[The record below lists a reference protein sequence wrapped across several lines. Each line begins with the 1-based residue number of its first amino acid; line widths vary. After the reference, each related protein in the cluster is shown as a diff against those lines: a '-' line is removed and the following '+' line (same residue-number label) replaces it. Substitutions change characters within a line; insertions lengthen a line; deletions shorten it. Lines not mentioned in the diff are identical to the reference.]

1 LHPRRKNDLQKMISS
16 RPGCQFEPSVLRQRR
31 GVAFTLVELL
41 VVIAILAVLAAT
53 LLPALARV
61 TERTSRATCKGNLRR
76 IGTILQIY
84 SQDNNNLLPDLRYPP
99 YASQP
104 PFSAGLWPWDIS
116 TNLINTAIKYGGSR
130 DVFYCPSN
138 PEFNCDATWNFGIA
152 GTGDDAF
159 GGFRITGYV
168 WLLPGEGSRMTAIPY
183 PETPWWKTN
192 LLGVP
197 GKLAP
202 ADAEMVV
209 DVVVRDAVPPYSYT
223 RIVIGGLSGSVVQ
236 RTSHLNGPLPSGAN
250 IVFEDT
256 HVGWRQFNDMWTLPG
271 FGGPVPIHPIGGGGV
286 PTFMY

>member
-1 LHPRRKNDLQKMISS
+1 MISS
-16 RPGCQFEPSVLRQRR
+16 RLGCQFEPSVLRQRR

-41 VVIAILAVLAAT
+41 VVVAILAVLAAT

-61 TERTSRATCKGNLRR
+61 TERTSRAACKGNLRR
-76 IGTILQIY
+76 IGTILQMY
-84 SQDNNNLLPDLRYPP
+84 CQDNNNLLPDLRYAP

-104 PFSAGLWPWDIS
+104 PYSAGLWPWDIS

-152 GTGDDAF
+152 GTGYDAY

-168 WLLPGEGSRMTAIPY
+168 WLLPGEGSRMTGEKY
-183 PETPWWKTN
+183 PEDPYWKTN
-192 LLGVP
+192 MLGVP

-202 ADAEMVV
+202 ADAEVVV
-209 DVVVRDAVPPYSYT
+209 DVVVRDAIAPYSYT
-223 RIVIGGLSGSVVQ
+223 RITTGGLPGSVGQ

-256 HVGWRQFNDMWTLPG
+256 HVGWRQFSDMQVQK
-271 FGGPVPIHPIGGGGV
+271 GPATVPVHPIGGGTV